1 MTAAE
6 LGPLFES
13 AMRPGDPP
21 FLTNPVTE
29 LERRFA
35 QFHRNNPEIFQQIER
50 RALVLAKVGERK
62 RIGIAE
68 IVEDIRYDGLTSSQG
83 DRFKI
88 NNSFRAFYARL
99 LIHRHSAL
107 ASVIGLRRQTHY
119 QGAA

>member
-13 AMRPGDPP
+13 AARPDDPP

-35 QFHRNNPEIFQQIER
+35 DFHRSNPGIYAEIER
-50 RALVLAKVGERK
+50 KALQLANVGERK

-68 IVEDIRYDGLTSSQG
+68 IVEDIRYDYRATSKG
-83 DRFKI
+83 DAFKI
-88 NNSFRAFYARL
+88 NNSWRAFYSRL
-99 LIHRHSAL
+99 LLHRNSSL
-107 ASVIGLRRQTHY
+107 ASLIGVRKQTHY